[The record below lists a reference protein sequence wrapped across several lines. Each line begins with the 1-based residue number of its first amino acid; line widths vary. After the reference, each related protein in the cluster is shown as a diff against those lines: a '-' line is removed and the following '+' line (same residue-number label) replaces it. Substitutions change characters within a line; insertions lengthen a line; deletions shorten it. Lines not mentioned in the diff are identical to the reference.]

1 MLICTKAYFK
11 KNQRYI
17 KTTYTIYNLILFQK
31 SMLSYQSIV
40 KKQEMT
46 ERVKRH
52 PPAYRRKQ
60 NMAKRKGQKRRNQ
73 KYQVNN
79 RQLKAKRMYK
89 DTIFRMLYHDKE
101 NLLSLYNAVN
111 GREYTDP
118 EKLQVVTLENAI
130 YMGMKN
136 DLAFIMDMNLYLYEH
151 QSTYNQNIPLR
162 NLFYIADEYQRLV
175 VRKSLYSTVIQKIPT
190 PRFIVFYNG
199 TKKVDDYNE
208 FRLSSAYENPTDDPD
223 LELKVT
229 MLNVNDGHNLELMEH
244 CRTLKEYAKY
254 VARVRKYVTQNI
266 PLEEAVTRAVDE
278 CIEEG
283 ILAEFLVKNKAEVI
297 KVSIYEYD
305 KEFEEKKLRKAEYE
319 AGVEAGVESGIELGE
334 RSLLKKQIKKKLK
347 KRKSIGQIADEL
359 EEEVTA
365 IQRIIEEIQKEE

>member
-1 MLICTKAYFK
+1 
-11 KNQRYI
+11 
-17 KTTYTIYNLILFQK
+17 
-31 SMLSYQSIV
+31 
-40 KKQEMT
+40 MT

-151 QSTYNQNIPLR
+151 QSTYNPNIPLR

-190 PRFIVFYNG
+190 PRFLVFYNG
-199 TKKVDDYNE
+199 TKEVEDRSE
-208 FRLSSAYENPTDDPD
+208 FRLSSAYENPTENPD
-223 LELKVT
+223 LELRVT
-229 MLNVNDGHNLELMEH
+229 ILNVNDGHSSDLMEH
-244 CRTLKEYAKY
+244 CRTLKEYAQY
-254 VARVRKYVTQNI
+254 VARVRKYAAKQDVS
-266 PLEEAVTRAVDE
+266 LEEAVTRAVDE

-283 ILAEFLVKNKAEVI
+283 ILAEFLLKNKTEVI

-319 AGVEAGVESGIELGE
+319 AGRQDGIEIGRQDGIE
-334 RSLLKKQIKKKLK
+334 IGRQDGIEIGRQDGIEIGKRILLEKIIKKKLK
-347 KRKSIGQIADEL
+347 KGKSTEQIADEL
-359 EEEVTA
+359 EED
-365 IQRIIEEIQKEE
+365 INIIQKVVEKLKSQI

>member
-1 MLICTKAYFK
+1 M
-11 KNQRYI
+11 
-17 KTTYTIYNLILFQK
+17 
-31 SMLSYQSIV
+31 
-40 KKQEMT
+40 
-46 ERVKRH
+46 
-52 PPAYRRKQ
+52 
-60 NMAKRKGQKRRNQ
+60 
-73 KYQVNN
+73 
-79 RQLKAKRMYK
+79 
-89 DTIFRMLYHDKE
+89 
-101 NLLSLYNAVN
+101 N
-111 GREYTDP
+111 GRNYTNAED
-118 EKLQVVTLENAI
+118 LQIVTLKNAI

-151 QSTYNQNIPLR
+151 QSTYNPNIPLR

-175 VRKSLYSTVIQKIPT
+175 VQKSLYSTVIQKIPT

-208 FRLSSAYENPTDDPD
+208 FRLSSAYENPTDNPD
-223 LELKVT
+223 LELRVT

-283 ILAEFLVKNKAEVI
+283 ILAEFLMKNKAEVI

-319 AGVEAGVESGIELGE
+319 AGVEAGIELGE
-334 RSLLKKQIKKKLK
+334 RSLLENQIRKKLK
-347 KRKSIGQIADEL
+347 KGKPIEQIADEL
-359 EEEVTA
+359 EEAVTT
-365 IQRIIEEIQKEE
+365 IQRIIEETKKEN

>member
-1 MLICTKAYFK
+1 MA
-11 KNQRYI
+11 
-17 KTTYTIYNLILFQK
+17 
-31 SMLSYQSIV
+31 
-40 KKQEMT
+40 
-46 ERVKRH
+46 
-52 PPAYRRKQ
+52 RRKS
-60 NMAKRKGQKRRNQ
+60 QKRRNK
-73 KYQVNN
+73 KYQVSN
-79 RQLKAKRMYK
+79 RQLKAKRPYK

-111 GREYTDP
+111 GRNYTNAED
-118 EKLQVVTLENAI
+118 LQIVTLKNAI

-151 QSTYNQNIPLR
+151 QSTYNPNIPLR

-175 VRKSLYSTVIQKIPT
+175 VQKSLYSTVIQKIPT
-190 PRFIVFYNG
+190 PRFIVFYN
-199 TKKVDDYNE
+199 E
-208 FRLSSAYENPTDDPD
+208 FRLSSAYENPTDNPD
-223 LELKVT
+223 LELRVT

-283 ILAEFLVKNKAEVI
+283 ILAEFLMKNKAEVI

-319 AGVEAGVESGIELGE
+319 AGVEAGIELGE
-334 RSLLKKQIKKKLK
+334 RSLLENQIRKKLK
-347 KRKSIGQIADEL
+347 KGKPIEQIADEL
-359 EEEVTA
+359 EEAVTT
-365 IQRIIEEIQKEE
+365 IQRIIEETKKEN